1 MPPGCPNSRGHRL
14 AREIE
19 VVAGIGVHVCTSL
32 REMVLER
39 AGFQSAG
46 QDDYQCCAKLLS
58 WRASDAQQ
66 TLGPL
71 DGVSAF
77 PEGTARELQKLL
89 VCRVIQYMLSSEDEK
104 GSTRKMHAAMR
115 NLELFSGSLTPPGKD
130 AKHNAAVLLDLD
142 LHKDVSKLYLVVS
155 SLSMTNDNEIQIQ
168 EAEAARS
175 ELVAAKTGMC
185 SQGVDL
191 GSVPAFTS

>member
-1 MPPGCPNSRGHRL
+1 L

-32 REMVLER
+32 RELVLER
-39 AGFQSAG
+39 AVLQSAG

-58 WRASDAQQ
+58 LRASDEQ

-77 PEGTARELQKLL
+77 PEGTARELQKRL
-89 VCRVIQYMLSSEDEK
+89 VCRVIQDLLRPEDEK

-130 AKHNAAVLLDLD
+130 AKKQCYCVFGPRSAKGCV
-142 LHKDVSKLYLVVS
+142 
-155 SLSMTNDNEIQIQ
+155 
-168 EAEAARS
+168 EAIYGR
-175 ELVAAKTGMC
+175 V
-185 SQGVDL
+185 
-191 GSVPAFTS
+191 